1 MKIGQ
6 RIILGF
12 LTVLVLTGS
21 IAKVALKF
29 QNKIIE
35 KGILRE
41 LKVKEDASY
50 DFMVNEVR
58 VLSSALEVF
67 SRDEAIKG
75 LYLERNREKLY
86 QYGKPLFDEIKTKY
100 GITHVYFILPDGRCF
115 LRLHDKGLYNDKIT
129 RVTFE
134 KARDTKNIASGVE
147 LGKTAFALRVVRP
160 YYKGKDLIGYVEF
173 GEEIEH
179 FIEQLKDNTATEYS
193 LVAKKK
199 YLDKEAWASM
209 REQEGLEDNWNEFGE
224 YVLVTKT
231 DAWLRERFRKSLD
244 ANVKLLEKGEF
255 VFEQFQFKNKYFKL
269 GAFQFK
275 DVSKENVGVVFVALD
290 ITDIISI
297 SDQAAAFLFFIL
309 VIVFVM
315 ILGIGLYLSHSISA
329 PIKMLMAATHEISR
343 GNLNAN
349 LDIVSKDEIG
359 ALAASFNRMIKDLKE
374 TTLSKN
380 YVDNILQ
387 SMTDY
392 LIIVDVEGK
401 ISNVNKSFFDHLGYS
416 KEELTGS
423 NMSCLFFEGERYFN
437 SSKIEEYMQKAPLI
451 NFETVLYGKTGV
463 KVPAL
468 LSSAVIREIECP
480 TGYPENDCQDFIKSG
495 KHCEKNKGVVFLV
508 KDITDLKKAE
518 SELQKSNIELTTSLE
533 MSELLLKDLEKEK
546 QTVMDAQKDI
556 IKINQ
561 ELIANEKVL
570 NNMMSDMI
578 KTNEELKNTQAQ
590 LVQSEKLSSLG
601 QLSAGIAHEI
611 NNPLG
616 FIDNNIVILGEY
628 IDVYS
633 EVLRAMD
640 LLKKAVVDKDLDR
653 AVSIVEEINEMEEK
667 VNLTF
672 ISGDIENLIRQ
683 SKDGTERIKKIVQDL
698 RTFTRKDEGQIEF
711 NNVEDIIESVLNI
724 VWNEIKYKAE
734 LVKEFGNIPLVKCN
748 AQKLG
753 QVFINLFINASQA
766 IKEKGIITV
775 KTYTDDKS
783 AFIEISDTGQGISK
797 ENIDKIFDPFFTTKE
812 VGKGTGLGLSISYG
826 IVKNHKGEMKVFSEI
841 SKGTKFT
848 IELPL

>member
-35 KGILRE
+35 NGILRE
-41 LKVKEDASY
+41 IKAKEDDSY
-50 DFMVNEVR
+50 KFINNEVR

-67 SRDEAIKG
+67 SRDEAIKNI
-75 LYLERNREKLY
+75 YLEQNRDKLY
-86 QYGKPLFDEIKTKY
+86 QYGKPLFDDIRTKY
-100 GITHVYFILPDGRCF
+100 GITHVYFILPDGHCF
-115 LRLHDKGLYNDKIT
+115 LRLHDKDLYNDKIT

-134 KARDTKNIASGVE
+134 KARDTKNIASGIE
-147 LGKTAFALRVVRP
+147 LGKTAFALRVVMP
-160 YYKGKDLIGYVEF
+160 YYNGNDLIGYVEF
-173 GEEIEH
+173 GEEVEH
-179 FIEQLKDNTATEYS
+179 FIEHLKDSTATEYS
-193 LVAKKK
+193 LVVNKK
-199 YLDKEAWASM
+199 YLDKEAWALM
-209 REQEGLEDNWNEFGE
+209 REQGGLEDNWNEFGE
-224 YVLVTKT
+224 YVLATKI

-244 ANVKLLEKGEF
+244 ANVKLLEKGVF
-255 VFEQFQFKNKYFKL
+255 VFERFQFKNKYFKL

-275 DVSKENVGVVFVALD
+275 DVSKENVGAVFVALD

-297 SDQAAAFLFFIL
+297 SDQAATSLFFIL

-315 ILGIGLYLSHSISA
+315 ILGVGLYLSHSISA
-329 PIKMLMAATHEISR
+329 PIKTLMDATHEISR
-343 GNLNAN
+343 GNLNTN
-349 LDIVSKDEIG
+349 LEVVSKDEIG
-359 ALAASFNRMIKDLKE
+359 ALAESFNIMIKDLKE

-392 LIIVDVEGK
+392 LIIVDAGGK

-423 NMSCLFFEGERYFN
+423 DMSCLFFEGERYFN

-463 KVPAL
+463 KVPVL

-480 TGYPENDCQDFIKSG
+480 TGSPENDCQDFIKSG
-495 KHCEKNKGVVFLV
+495 KHCEKNKGVVFSV
-508 KDITDLKKAE
+508 KDITDLKKVE
-518 SELQKSNIELTTSLE
+518 SELQQSNIELTTSLE
-533 MSELLLKDLEKEK
+533 MSELLLKTLESEK
-546 QTVMDAQKDI
+546 VMVVNMQKD
-556 IKINQ
+556 
-561 ELIANEKVL
+561 L
-570 NNMMSDMI
+570 SD
-578 KTNEELKNTQAQ
+578 KNEELVKNQSVLNEMMKDMRKSNEDLKNAQAQ

-628 IDVYS
+628 IDSYS

-640 LLKKAVVDKDLDR
+640 LLKKAIKSQDLQKAIDM
-653 AVSIVEEINEMEEK
+653 VEKIDELEEK
-667 VNLTF
+667 VNLSF
-672 ISGDIENLIRQ
+672 INADIENLIRQ
-683 SKDGTERIKKIVQDL
+683 SKDGADRIKKIVQDL
-698 RTFTRKDEGQIEF
+698 RTFTRKDDGQIELH
-711 NNVEDIIESVLNI
+711 NVEDIIESVLSI
-724 VWNEIKYKAE
+724 VWNEIKYKTDII
-734 LVKEFGNIPLVKCN
+734 KEYSSIPVVKCN

-753 QVFINLFINASQA
+753 QVFINLFVNASQA
-766 IKEKGIITV
+766 IKEKGIITI
-775 KTYTDDKS
+775 KTYSKEKS
-783 AFIEISDTGQGISK
+783 VFIEISDTGQGISK

-812 VGKGTGLGLSISYG
+812 VGKGTGLGLSISYE
-826 IVKNHKGEMKVFSEI
+826 IVKQHKGEMKVVSEVN
-841 SKGTKFT
+841 KGTKFI